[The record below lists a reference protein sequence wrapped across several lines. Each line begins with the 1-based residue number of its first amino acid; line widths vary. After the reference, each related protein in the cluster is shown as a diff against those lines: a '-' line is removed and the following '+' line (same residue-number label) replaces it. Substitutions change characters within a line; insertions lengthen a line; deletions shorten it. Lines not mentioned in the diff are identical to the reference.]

1 MNTAANNVVCCLL
14 VVSTIPGGASLFGDY
29 DKSAAV
35 YSQSTF
41 RLTADIDL
49 AGCSILPIGVAKEFV
64 VEGAIRWPERILP
77 ARSTVAAIRL
87 RIITQPFRYQPGA
100 NLIVITTG
108 GVHRAFGRCC
118 LGEDPEL
125 ETACR
130 GEWRCVRRSI
140 GRLCRRSD
148 NHQQLPGHGFGDGE
162 QFELDG
168 VEHQRTRRSDH
179 GRGPCVLALAV
190 PKSGYAAWA
199 TAYRS
204 LLRRCRSISMG

>member
-49 AGCSILPIGVAKEFV
+49 AGCSILPV
-64 VEGAIRWPERILP
+64 
-77 ARSTVAAIRL
+77 RSTVAAIRL

-100 NLIVITTG
+100 NMIVITTG